1 MINID
6 LELISELYK
15 SPDFPNELLGGYE
28 ISLLQGFTRDVNWG
42 KLSDLQKI
50 EYRKGALVHKQK
62 VKEIVSDLEFDYEK
76 SVIELGYLLID
87 FLKTTESL
95 YSDLSEINK
104 KTKVEISLFRLR
116 NLLYCELYAINK
128 HMKLE
133 NGGHVPFDLVI
144 DPVLKELAGSV
155 FFKEYKLHK
164 IKDLY
169 RKVVNLYNQK
179 PYDKGLSSTNT
190 PV

>member
-15 SPDFPNELLGGYE
+15 SPDFPNELLGKYE
-28 ISLLQGFTRDVNWG
+28 ISLLQGFKRDIDWD
-42 KLSDLQKI
+42 KLSNLQKI
-50 EYRKGALVHKQK
+50 EYRKGMLVHKQK
-62 VKEIVSDLEFDYEK
+62 VKEIVSDLELDYEE
-76 SVIELGYLLID
+76 SIVELGYLLID

-95 YSDLSEINK
+95 YPNLNEINK
-104 KTKVEISLFRLR
+104 KSKVEISLFRLR

-133 NGGHVPFDLVI
+133 NGGHIPFDLVI
-144 DPVLKELAGSV
+144 DPILKELEESV
-155 FFKEYKLHK
+155 FFKEYKLHE
-164 IKDLY
+164 IKGLY
-169 RKVVNLYNQK
+169 RKVVKLYNQK